1 MVQVLFL
8 MLGVFLLQQLEVVEV
23 AITILTKT
31 GLLAALVVVQ
41 KAGEYMG
48 LVALVLQDKDIAG
61 GTGVVHLL
69 LLVVEAVVERA
80 Q

>member
-1 MVQVLFL
+1 

-31 GLLAALVVVQ
+31 GLRAALVVVQ

-48 LVALVLQDKDIAG
+48 LVALVLQDRYRGERGKS
-61 GTGVVHLL
+61 LL
-69 LLVVEAVVERA
+69 WWWRR
-80 Q
+80 